1 MDGVNFMVNT
11 VKENKFVPYICI
23 YKYRRIMA
31 NLKLTT
37 VKVIQKLYDEDFKIS
52 SLQGG
57 INFQK
62 LVNRTLDLYTKNEKF
77 RKQLNEYTVLQVSGS
92 QF

>member
-1 MDGVNFMVNT
+1 M
-11 VKENKFVPYICI
+11 YIQI
-23 YKYRRIMA
+23 LTTMA

-37 VKVIQKLYDEDFKIS
+37 VKVIRELYDEDFKMATIKS
-52 SLQGG
+52 G

-62 LVNRTLDLYTKNEKF
+62 LVNRTLDLYVKNEQF
-77 RKQLNEYTVLQVSGS
+77 RKQLNTYTELKISGY

>member
-1 MDGVNFMVNT
+1 
-11 VKENKFVPYICI
+11 
-23 YKYRRIMA
+23 MA

-37 VKVIQKLYDEDFKIS
+37 VKVIQKLYDEDFKMATIR
-52 SLQGG
+52 GG

-62 LVNRTLDLYTKNEKF
+62 LVNRTLDLYTKDEQF
-77 RKQLNEYTVLQVSGS
+77 RKQLNEYTALQVSGS

>member
-1 MDGVNFMVNT
+1 
-11 VKENKFVPYICI
+11 
-23 YKYRRIMA
+23 MA

-37 VKVIQKLYDEDFKIS
+37 VKVLKELYDEDFKMATIK
-52 SLQGG
+52 GG

-62 LVNRTLDLYTKNEKF
+62 LVNRTLDLYVKNEKF
-77 RKQLNEYTVLQVSGS
+77 RTQVNDHKDLQVSGS

>member
-1 MDGVNFMVNT
+1 
-11 VKENKFVPYICI
+11 
-23 YKYRRIMA
+23 MA

-37 VKVIQKLYDEDFKIS
+37 VKVIKELYDTDFKMATIKN
-52 SLQGG
+52 G

-62 LVNRTLDLYTKNEKF
+62 LVNRTLDLYTKNEQF
-77 RKQLNEYTVLQVSGS
+77 REQLNEYTTLQISGS

>member
-1 MDGVNFMVNT
+1 
-11 VKENKFVPYICI
+11 
-23 YKYRRIMA
+23 MA

-37 VKVIQKLYDEDFKIS
+37 VKVIKELYDEDFKMATIK
-52 SLQGG
+52 GG

-62 LVNRTLDLYTKNEKF
+62 LVNRTLDLYVKNEKF
-77 RKQLNEYTVLQVSGS
+77 RTQMNDHKELQVSGS

>member
-1 MDGVNFMVNT
+1 
-11 VKENKFVPYICI
+11 
-23 YKYRRIMA
+23 MA

-37 VKVIQKLYDEDFKIS
+37 VKVIRELYDEDFKMATIK
-52 SLQGG
+52 GV

-62 LVNRTLDLYTKNEKF
+62 LVNRTLDLYVKNEKF
-77 RKQLNEYTVLQVSGS
+77 RTQVNDHKELQVSGS

>member
-1 MDGVNFMVNT
+1 
-11 VKENKFVPYICI
+11 
-23 YKYRRIMA
+23 MA

-37 VKVIQKLYDEDFKIS
+37 VKVIKELYDEDFKMATIK
-52 SLQGG
+52 GG

-62 LVNRTLDLYTKNEKF
+62 LVNRTLDLYVKNEKF
-77 RKQLNEYTVLQVSGS
+77 RTQVNDHKDLQVSGS

>member
-1 MDGVNFMVNT
+1 
-11 VKENKFVPYICI
+11 
-23 YKYRRIMA
+23 MA

-37 VKVIQKLYDEDFKIS
+37 VKVIKELYDEDFKMATIK
-52 SLQGG
+52 GG

-62 LVNRTLDLYTKNEKF
+62 LVNRTLDLYVKNEKF
-77 RKQLNEYTVLQVSGS
+77 RTQVNDHKELQISGS

>member
-1 MDGVNFMVNT
+1 
-11 VKENKFVPYICI
+11 
-23 YKYRRIMA
+23 MA

-37 VKVIQKLYDEDFKIS
+37 VKVIQKLYDEDFKMATIK
-52 SLQGG
+52 GG

-62 LVNRTLDLYTKNEKF
+62 LVNRTLDLYTKDEKF
-77 RKQLNEYTVLQVSGS
+77 RKQLNEYTLLQMSGS

>member
-1 MDGVNFMVNT
+1 
-11 VKENKFVPYICI
+11 
-23 YKYRRIMA
+23 MA

-37 VKVIQKLYDEDFKIS
+37 VKVIQKLYDEDFKMATIK
-52 SLQGG
+52 GG

-62 LVNRTLDLYTKNEKF
+62 LVNRTLDLYTKDEKF
-77 RKQLNEYTVLQVSGS
+77 RKQLNEYTALQVSGS

>member
-1 MDGVNFMVNT
+1 
-11 VKENKFVPYICI
+11 
-23 YKYRRIMA
+23 MA

-37 VKVIQKLYDEDFKIS
+37 VKVLKELYDEDFKMATIK
-52 SLQGG
+52 GG

-62 LVNRTLDLYTKNEKF
+62 LVNRTLDLYVKNEKF
-77 RKQLNEYTVLQVSGS
+77 RAQVNDHKELQVSGS

>member
-1 MDGVNFMVNT
+1 
-11 VKENKFVPYICI
+11 
-23 YKYRRIMA
+23 MA

-37 VKVIQKLYDEDFKIS
+37 VKVIQKLYDEDFKMATIR
-52 SLQGG
+52 GG

-62 LVNRTLDLYTKNEKF
+62 LVNRTLDLYTKDEKF
-77 RKQLNEYTVLQVSGS
+77 RKQLNEYTLLQVSGS

>member
-1 MDGVNFMVNT
+1 MG
-11 VKENKFVPYICI
+11 
-23 YKYRRIMA
+23 

-37 VKVIQKLYDEDFKIS
+37 VKVIQKLYDEDFKMAAIK
-52 SLQGG
+52 GG

-62 LVNRTLDLYTKNEKF
+62 LVNRTLDLYTKNEQF
-77 RKQLNEYTVLQVSGS
+77 REQLNEYTTLQVSGS

>member
-1 MDGVNFMVNT
+1 VNLN
-11 VKENKFVPYICI
+11 KEEFVMENNIFLYIYVYTKI
-23 YKYRRIMA
+23 TIMA

-37 VKVIQKLYDEDFKIS
+37 VKVIQKLYDEDFKMATIR
-52 SLQGG
+52 GG

-62 LVNRTLDLYTKNEKF
+62 LVNRTLDLYTKDEKF
-77 RKQLNEYTVLQVSGS
+77 RKQLNEYTLLQVSGS

>member
-1 MDGVNFMVNT
+1 
-11 VKENKFVPYICI
+11 
-23 YKYRRIMA
+23 MA

>member
-1 MDGVNFMVNT
+1 
-11 VKENKFVPYICI
+11 
-23 YKYRRIMA
+23 MA

-37 VKVIQKLYDEDFKIS
+37 VKVIQKLYDEDFKMATIK
-52 SLQGG
+52 GG

-62 LVNRTLDLYTKNEKF
+62 LVNRTLDLYTKDDKF
-77 RKQLNEYTVLQVSGS
+77 RKQLNEYTILQVSGS

>member
-1 MDGVNFMVNT
+1 MDGVNLKKEDYVM
-11 VKENKFVPYICI
+11 ENKFCYIYVYI
-23 YKYRRIMA
+23 KHTIMA

-37 VKVIQKLYDEDFKIS
+37 VKVIKELYDEEFKMVTI
-52 SLQGG
+52 QGG

-62 LVNRTLDLYTKNEKF
+62 LVNRTLDLYTKNEGF
-77 RKQLNEYTVLQVSGS
+77 RKQLNEYTTLQISGS

>member
-1 MDGVNFMVNT
+1 MENNFIS
-11 VKENKFVPYICI
+11 YICI
-23 YKYRRIMA
+23 YKLSTIMA
-31 NLKLTT
+31 ELKLTT
-37 VKVIQKLYDEDFKIS
+37 VKVIQKLYDEDFKITS
-52 SLQGG
+52 IQGG

-62 LVNRTLDLYTKNEKF
+62 LVNRTLDLYTKNKEF

>member
-1 MDGVNFMVNT
+1 M
-11 VKENKFVPYICI
+11 K
-23 YKYRRIMA
+23 

-37 VKVIQKLYDEDFKIS
+37 VKVIQRLYDEDFKMAAIK
-52 SLQGG
+52 GG

-62 LVNRTLDLYTKNEKF
+62 LVNRTLDLYTKNEGF
-77 RKQLNEYTVLQVSGS
+77 RKQLNEYTILQMSGS

>member
-1 MDGVNFMVNT
+1 M
-11 VKENKFVPYICI
+11 YIQKI
-23 YKYRRIMA
+23 IIMA

-37 VKVIQKLYDEDFKIS
+37 VKVIQKLYDEDFKMATIR
-52 SLQGG
+52 GG

-62 LVNRTLDLYTKNEKF
+62 LVNRTLDLYTKDEQF
-77 RKQLNEYTVLQVSGS
+77 RKQLNEYTTLQVSGS

>member
-1 MDGVNFMVNT
+1 M
-11 VKENKFVPYICI
+11 ENKFIYIYLYI
-23 YKYRRIMA
+23 NLQTMA

-37 VKVIQKLYDEDFKIS
+37 VKVIKELYDEDFKMATIK
-52 SLQGG
+52 GG

-62 LVNRTLDLYTKNEKF
+62 LVNRTLDLYVKNEKF
-77 RKQLNEYTVLQVSGS
+77 RTQVNDHKELQVSGS